1 MNSSTPAVSLVSPD
15 AVARSIDIGNCFR
28 SLYGESCRLYRAP
41 GRINLIGEHTDY
53 NDGFVMPAAINFYC
67 WVAISSAKGRNVEVY
82 SGNLNESRTFDLDH
96 PQSRGD
102 WSDYVQGVA
111 LMLERSGRH
120 LQGAKML
127 ISSEVPIGSGL
138 SSSAALEVASGL
150 ALLDAQNA
158 PGNRNQ
164 LALAC
169 QRAENEF
176 VGARC
181 GIMDQFVACN
191 GKAGHLLML
200 DCRSLE
206 HRFLR
211 VPEDLRLVI
220 CNTMVK
226 HAIAAGEYNARRA
239 QCEEGVR
246 LLSQGR
252 PGISALRD
260 LTLEDY
266 EQLRKLLPPEIQ
278 KRCRHVIS
286 ENQRVLAAAATLEQC
301 DMNIGQRDL
310 KSFGDLMRESHESLR
325 HDYEVSCPELDLMV
339 DLANHMEGV
348 YGARMTGG
356 GFGGCTINIVAAEA
370 APEFQKRIASKYQE
384 QTGIVPE
391 IYVSTA
397 SEGAGRWEA
406 ST

>member
-1 MNSSTPAVSLVSPD
+1 M
-15 AVARSIDIGNCFR
+15 DIVDRFR
-28 SLYGESCRLYRAP
+28 NLYGKSCRLYRAP

-53 NDGFVMPAAINFYC
+53 NGGFVMPAAINFYC
-67 WVAISSAKGRNVEVY
+67 WVAIAPTQGRTVEVY
-82 SGNLNESRTFDLDH
+82 SSNLNESRTFDLDR
-96 PQSRGD
+96 PQPKND

-111 LMLERSGRH
+111 VMLQRSGHRLH
-120 LQGAKML
+120 GAKML

-138 SSSAALEVASGL
+138 SSSAALEVATGL

-158 PGNRNQ
+158 RGECNQ

-181 GIMDQFVACN
+181 GIMDQFAACN
-191 GKAGHLLML
+191 SKAGHLMML

-206 HRFLR
+206 RRFLL

-220 CNTMVK
+220 CNSMVK
-226 HAIAAGEYNARRA
+226 HAIAGGEYNVRRS

-246 LLSQGR
+246 LLSLAR

-260 LTLEDY
+260 LTLEDF
-266 EQLRKLLPPEIQ
+266 EQLCELLPPEIR

-286 ENQRVLAAAATLEQC
+286 ENQRVHAAATALER
-301 DMNIGQRDL
+301 RDL
-310 KSFGDLMRESHESLR
+310 KSFGKLMAESHASLR
-325 HDYEVSCPELDLMV
+325 HDYEVSCRELDLLV
-339 DLANHMEGV
+339 DLANQREGV

-356 GFGGCTINIVAAEA
+356 GFGGCTINAVSADAV
-370 APEFQKRIASKYQE
+370 PEFQEQMASEYQRR
-384 QTGIVPE
+384 TGIIPA
-391 IYVSTA
+391 IYVATA

-406 ST
+406 TA